1 MAKLDSA
8 AQKKA
13 AENRKN
19 REEIVQFFQQLPNVE
34 PSVFFKKKISPDF

>member
-1 MAKLDSA
+1 MAKLGSA

-34 PSVFFKKKISPDF
+34 PSERPDF